1 MVSLKAKIRENFG
14 RKTKSLRKKG
24 VLPAILYGIGID
36 NLPIEV
42 DEKEFEEVYKEAGE
56 SSLISLEVDDKKY
69 QVLIHDI
76 AQDPLRGKILH
87 VDFYHPSSYKEVT
100 AEVSLIFEGEE
111 EIQKSLKGNLIKEIQ
126 AVEVKGLPQDLPKE
140 IKVDLTSLG
149 DIGDKILIKDL
160 KTSKNVK
167 ILKDPKEVVAVVVAP
182 EKFEEEEKIEKEKLE
197 EKPVEEKAAEEE
209 KVAEATLPKEKT
221 KGKSK

>member
-42 DEKEFEEVYKEAGE
+42 DEKEFEEVYKEAGG

-69 QVLIHDI
+69 QVLIHGFDK
-76 AQDPLRGKILH
+76 DPLRGKILH

-100 AEVSLIFEGEE
+100 AEVSLVFEGEE
-111 EIQKSLKGNLIKEIQ
+111 EIQKSLSGNLIKEIQ

-149 DIGDKILIKDL
+149 DVGDKILIKDL

-167 ILKDPKEVVAVVVAP
+167 ILKNPEEVVAVVVAP
-182 EKFEEEEKIEKEKLE
+182 EKFEEEEKIEEEKLE
-197 EKPVEEKAAEEE
+197 EKSAEEKAAEEE
-209 KVAEATLPKEKT
+209 KVAEAALPKEKT
-221 KGKSK
+221 KEKSK

>member
-42 DEKEFEEVYKEAGE
+42 DEKEFEEVYKEAGG

-69 QVLIHDI
+69 QVLIHGFDK
-76 AQDPLRGKILH
+76 DPLRGKILH

-100 AEVSLIFEGEE
+100 AEVSFVFE
-111 EIQKSLKGNLIKEIQ
+111 KR
-126 AVEVKGLPQDLPKE
+126 
-140 IKVDLTSLG
+140 
-149 DIGDKILIKDL
+149 
-160 KTSKNVK
+160 
-167 ILKDPKEVVAVVVAP
+167 
-182 EKFEEEEKIEKEKLE
+182 
-197 EKPVEEKAAEEE
+197 
-209 KVAEATLPKEKT
+209 
-221 KGKSK
+221 